1 VEAKTPI
8 QENKDSDI
16 AVEDVSKDK
25 AETINAQALPIDLSK
40 ISEDKIKMAEELG
53 ITIWQFLGW
62 LASVEQR
69 FQIIEKNLNEAP
81 QKVVE
86 ALRKAAEKRQREIQE
101 QMKQSPQKG
110 SALAGM
116 SPLISSLLPAILGA
130 GQNTNPMMEKM
141 MNAMF
146 ERTMLGMDLSNA
158 LTKAMIIKLAPELA
172 DSLAASVKPKTEG

>member
-8 QENKDSDI
+8 QEKNSDI

-25 AETINAQALPIDLSK
+25 AETINAQALPIDLSA

-53 ITIWQFLGW
+53 IPIRQFLGW
-62 LASVEQR
+62 MASVEQR

-116 SPLISSLLPAILGA
+116 SPLISTLLPAILGSS
-130 GQNTNPMMEKM
+130 QQSNPFMEKM
-141 MNAMF
+141 MNIAF
-146 ERTMLGMDLSNA
+146 EKMISGMELSNA

-172 DSLAASVKPKTEG
+172 DTLTSTVVKKE